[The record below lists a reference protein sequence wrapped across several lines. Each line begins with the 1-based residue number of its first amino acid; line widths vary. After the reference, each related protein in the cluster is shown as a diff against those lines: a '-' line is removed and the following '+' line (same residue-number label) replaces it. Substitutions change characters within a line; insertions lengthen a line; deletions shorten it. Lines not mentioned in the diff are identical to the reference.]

1 MCEGR
6 SHKRQLCPVPD
17 VRDESLQ
24 GLPQA
29 VRPLFL
35 RIVAQRF
42 QRNRLHQRPLSN
54 HCITSAVELPRLK
67 AEVHL

>member
-35 RIVAQRF
+35 RVVAQRF
-42 QRNRLHQRPLSN
+42 QCSRLHWQPLSN
-54 HCITSAVELPRLK
+54 HCTTSAVELPRHM